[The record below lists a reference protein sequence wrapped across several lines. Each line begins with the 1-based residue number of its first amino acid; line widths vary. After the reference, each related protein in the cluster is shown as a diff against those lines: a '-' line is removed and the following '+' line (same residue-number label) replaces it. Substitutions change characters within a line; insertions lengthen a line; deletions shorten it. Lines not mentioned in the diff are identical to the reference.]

1 MAAIVAGLGT
11 SHSPMLSTAPELWA
25 ARLEG
30 DRKMFEDEWE
40 ELVSARGTL
49 LADEISATR
58 WAQRHARVQRAIAEL
73 SASLAAVS
81 ADVLVVVGDD
91 QEEVFPRGSL
101 PPFAIWCG
109 DDAVDNPPD
118 PATLPAFR
126 VASLWGYHDTQP
138 TTYQC
143 HPALARHLVKALSDD
158 DFDVM
163 TVAEQPP
170 SRHLGHAFTFV
181 QRRINGA
188 SRLPMVPVLLNT
200 FFPESQP
207 SVRRCHNLGAA
218 LVRAIQSWPGA
229 ERVALVASGGLSHHL
244 VDEDLDRRLLAA
256 LASDSADDVL
266 TIGESRFTDGTVP
279 CGTGES
285 KNWIVVGSAMR
296 EVCMTFEVLSYE
308 PLYRTPAGTGVGA
321 WFARWSGGLRR

>member
-11 SHSPMLSTAPELWA
+11 SHSPMLSTVPELWA

-30 DRKMFEDEWE
+30 DRKMFDGKWD
-40 ELVSARGTL
+40 ELVSSRSAG

-58 WAQRHARVQRAIAEL
+58 WAQRHARVQQAIAEL
-73 SASLAAVS
+73 SATLATAS
-81 ADVLVVVGDD
+81 ADALIVIGDD

-118 PATLPAFR
+118 PATLPDYR

-138 TTYQC
+138 TTYLC

-170 SRHLGHAFTFV
+170 SGHLGHAFTFV
-181 QRRINGA
+181 QRRVNGA
-188 SRLPMVPVLLNT
+188 SRLPIVPVLLNT

-207 SVRRCHNLGAA
+207 SVRRCQRLGTA
-218 LVRAIQSWPGA
+218 LARAIQSWPGA

-244 VDEDLDRRLLAA
+244 IDEDLDRRLLAA
-256 LASDSADDVL
+256 LASDSAEDVL
-266 TIGESRFTDGTVP
+266 TIGESRFTDGRVP

-296 EVCMTFEVLSYE
+296 EVGMTFEVLSYE
-308 PLYRTPAGTGVGA
+308 PLYRTLAGTGVGA
-321 WFARWSGGLRR
+321 CFARWCGGLTK